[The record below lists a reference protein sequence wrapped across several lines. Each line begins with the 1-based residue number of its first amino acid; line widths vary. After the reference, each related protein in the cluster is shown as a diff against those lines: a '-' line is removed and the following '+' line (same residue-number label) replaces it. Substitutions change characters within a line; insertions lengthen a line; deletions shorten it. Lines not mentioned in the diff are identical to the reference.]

1 MHVLFAEVKR
11 KKWIHTLR
19 IKQPEHKKKNYT
31 INYKY
36 YKIINYKL
44 FGL

>member
-1 MHVLFAEVKR
+1 MSYLLKLNGI
-11 KKWIHTLR
+11 KWVDTLK